1 MKKKHKTGLVLRA
14 QRSAAPPRGKAF
26 LSALL
31 PAALL
36 SLGLAQTAASVFP
49 SGVSNGW
56 AAAAILFAF
65 SPALL
70 ALAQTKAAPWML
82 AAGMLVLGAAAAI
95 FFAPLRDGFCALGND
110 ILSVLPEKTGR
121 IHMLWDVE
129 NTANARAAAL
139 FLAAATELLLC
150 TGAVP
155 SLIVAALL
163 ALGAAAGIVPAGW
176 GAAAFLTGL
185 A

>member
-82 AAGMLVLGAAAAI
+82 AAGVLVLGAAAAI

-121 IHMLWDVE
+121 IHMLWYSE
-129 NTANARAAAL
+129 
-139 FLAAATELLLC
+139 
-150 TGAVP
+150 P
-155 SLIVAALL
+155 
-163 ALGAAAGIVPAGW
+163 
-176 GAAAFLTGL
+176 
-185 A
+185 